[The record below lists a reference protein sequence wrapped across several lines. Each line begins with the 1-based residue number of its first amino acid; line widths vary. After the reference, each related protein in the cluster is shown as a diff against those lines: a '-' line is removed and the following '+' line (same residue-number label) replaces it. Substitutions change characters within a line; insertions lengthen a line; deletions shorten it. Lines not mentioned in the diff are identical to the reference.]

1 MTTVFWVSYG
11 VLWLVLAVQGFAFL
25 EVIRQIG
32 LLRKQVGP
40 YQGAALVPTKIDMG
54 DPLPELT
61 AITAE
66 DGRPASWSDYIR
78 GPVGMVLFLST
89 HCLTCR
95 DIAEGAGPLA
105 RELGDE
111 ASIVAVVE
119 GQREEALAFAR
130 DAGLPASLVAID
142 EAGSTAKGLGIQ
154 WQPAA
159 LSVRDHDTLGTA
171 ALVNDIYQVDSFVSE
186 ELSRRSADLAG
197 STA

>member
-1 MTTVFWVSYG
+1 MTIFWVSYG
-11 VLWLVLAVQGFAFL
+11 VLWLVLAVQSFAFL

-66 DGRPASWSDYIR
+66 DQRAASWSDYIR
-78 GPVGMVLFLST
+78 APVALVLFLST

-95 DIAEGAGPLA
+95 DLAEGAGPLA

-119 GQREEALAFAR
+119 GQREEALAFVR
-130 DAGLPASLVAID
+130 DAGLPTSLVAID
-142 EAGSTAKGLGIQ
+142 EAGATAKGLGIE
-154 WQPAA
+154 WSPAA
-159 LSVRDHDTLGTA
+159 LSIRDRDTLGTA

-186 ELSRRSADLAG
+186 ELARRSGDLAG

>member
-1 MTTVFWVSYG
+1 MTVFWVSYG

-32 LLRKQVGP
+32 LLRQQVGP

-66 DGRPASWSDYIR
+66 DQRAASWSDYIR
-78 GPVGMVLFLST
+78 APVGMVLFLST

-142 EAGSTAKGLGIQ
+142 EAGATAKGLGIQ
-154 WQPAA
+154 WSPAA
-159 LSVRDHDTLGTA
+159 LSIREHDTLGTA

-186 ELSRRSADLAG
+186 ELAKRNGDLAG

>member
-1 MTTVFWVSYG
+1 MTVFWVSYG
-11 VLWLVLAVQGFAFL
+11 VLWLVLGVQGFAFL

-32 LLRKQVGP
+32 LLRKQIGP

-66 DGRPASWSDYIR
+66 DQRTASWSDYI
-78 GPVGMVLFLST
+78 GAPVAMVLFLST

-105 RELGDE
+105 REVGDE

-119 GQREEALAFAR
+119 GEREEVLAFAR
-130 DAGLPASLVAID
+130 ETGLPANLVAID
-142 EAGSTAKGLGIQ
+142 EAGVTAKGLGIE
-154 WQPAA
+154 WSPAA
-159 LSVRDHDTLGTA
+159 LSIREHDTLGTA
-171 ALVNDIYQVDSFVSE
+171 ALVNDIYQVDSFLSE
-186 ELSRRSADLAG
+186 ELARRSADLAG

>member
-1 MTTVFWVSYG
+1 MTVFWVSYG

-61 AITAE
+61 AITAA
-66 DGRPASWSDYIR
+66 DGRPAAWSDYIR
-78 GPVGMVLFLST
+78 TSVGMVLFLST

-105 RELGDE
+105 RELGEE

-119 GQREEALAFAR
+119 GRREEALEFAR

-142 EAGSTAKGLGIQ
+142 EAGATAKGLGIQ
-154 WQPAA
+154 WSPAA
-159 LSVRDHDTLGTA
+159 LSIRDHGTLGTA

-186 ELSRRSADLAG
+186 ELARRNGDLAG